1 MVPGV
6 FLHVIG
12 AETLKRGDPIDIGW
26 TPALALS
33 LAVLLLTLTTR
44 LQHWFTPIALG
55 VTVALIAAKVVLA
68 AMLVTSSIGAN
79 GDVTRSRT
87 PGSAIGIPEVGAI
100 TDTRYSIGV
109 GVTGFELDFWGRVRN
124 LSDAARSQ
132 YLATVQAER
141 AFRLALIRD
150 VASTYFASRSEE
162 HTSELQSLMRIS
174 YAV

>member
-55 VTVALIAAKVVLA
+55 VPVALIAAKLVLA
-68 AMLVTSSIGAN
+68 AMPVTSSIGAALCLIATIHPH
-79 GDVTRSRT
+79 VSRQPPPASPPPKN
-87 PGSAIGIPEVGAI
+87 PGARPPP
-100 TDTRYSIGV
+100 
-109 GVTGFELDFWGRVRN
+109 F
-124 LSDAARSQ
+124 DAPPR
-132 YLATVQAER
+132 
-141 AFRLALIRD
+141 
-150 VASTYFASRSEE
+150 
-162 HTSELQSLMRIS
+162 
-174 YAV
+174 